1 VLLLNEA
8 DHQLEKAESI
18 LYPPQVHFL
27 LPAEAALSNLNI
39 KPSTLARILRPLAHV
54 QDPDHDHD
62 HDHGPLPDLVLLI
75 VLLEEVSK
83 QTAIIVVRLVELIV
97 MCDHLVLHVEGIVV

>member
-54 QDPDHDHD
+54 QDPDHDH
-62 HDHGPLPDLVLLI
+62 GPLPDLVLLI

-97 MCDHLVLHVEGIVV
+97 MYDHLVLHVEGIVV